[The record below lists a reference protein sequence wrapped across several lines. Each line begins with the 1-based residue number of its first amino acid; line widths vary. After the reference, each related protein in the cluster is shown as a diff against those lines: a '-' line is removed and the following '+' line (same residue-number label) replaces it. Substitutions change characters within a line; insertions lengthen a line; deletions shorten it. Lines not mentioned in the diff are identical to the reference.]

1 MQCCNLGNH
10 AANLSIAIPEPC
22 CFPIHTLR
30 HVVWVLS
37 EQDPNVQPPVKFIC
51 RNKRVFFHPLSLQ
64 LLRVSVTV
72 LRRGGEGS
80 RGNVRLCDHRIE
92 FILCIYVASVIFF
105 AQKRKFKK

>member
-10 AANLSIAIPEPC
+10 AANLSTAIPEPR
-22 CFPIHTLR
+22 CFHIHTLR

-64 LLRVSVTV
+64 LLRECYSAAA
-72 LRRGGEGS
+72 GGEGS
-80 RGNVRLCDHRIE
+80 RGNVRQIGRAH
-92 FILCIYVASVIFF
+92 V
-105 AQKRKFKK
+105 